1 MLQDYPHACSGFNI
15 FSGSRFVHNN
25 ITFAYY
31 EPEQFNFSPRKKDK
45 ISVGDSL
52 EISYEH
58 GKVLVEKVDENW
70 EHVMKETKGIWWKY
84 PAFKDMGD
92 AVEIVPINFQM
103 ILTGYKI
110 DIPVITPVD
119 VMEKEI

>member
-1 MLQDYPHACSGFNI
+1 MRTKVTRRHQ
-15 FSGSRFVHNN
+15 
-25 ITFAYY
+25 ITI
-31 EPEQFNFSPRKKDK
+31 PEEIRKKAK

-70 EHVMKETKGIWWKY
+70 ESVMKETKGIWKKH

-92 AVEIVPINFQM
+92 AVEIVNWMRGF
-103 ILTGYKI
+103 
-110 DIPVITPVD
+110 IPPPSSSIPPAH
-119 VMEKEI
+119 